1 MTMSTSEATRLSQ
14 LLAHLYDNAMGLRS
28 AFFRGY
34 SPAQL
39 HEALDAIE
47 ATVCA
52 IREIV
57 PRPPKATP

>member
-1 MTMSTSEATRLSQ
+1 MSANEVMRLPQ
-14 LLAHLYDNAMGLRS
+14 LLAHLYDKAMGLRS

-39 HEALDAIE
+39 HEALDDIE